1 MGSYEENKSSFP
13 TRRGDLPGAKN
24 WIRHSHRLV
33 AAGPRTWIEMEGVT
47 YHDTDVVSDFGFV
60 SMSDADGP
68 DELGTE
74 RSVPR
79 RLQKTEK
86 E

>member
-1 MGSYEENKSSFP
+1 
-13 TRRGDLPGAKN
+13 
-24 WIRHSHRLV
+24 
-33 AAGPRTWIEMEGVT
+33 MEGVT

-74 RSVPR
+74 RSVRR